1 MSDQVIEIIGKGLLI
16 SFLSGIGIYF
26 ITALWDSFT
35 DILIPFWIIDFAM
48 TLMTI
53 PLVAVVIGFIIL
65 IIKN

>member
-35 DILIPFWIIDFAM
+35 DILIPLWIIDFAM
-48 TLMTI
+48 T
-53 PLVAVVIGFIIL
+53 LVAVVIGFIIL